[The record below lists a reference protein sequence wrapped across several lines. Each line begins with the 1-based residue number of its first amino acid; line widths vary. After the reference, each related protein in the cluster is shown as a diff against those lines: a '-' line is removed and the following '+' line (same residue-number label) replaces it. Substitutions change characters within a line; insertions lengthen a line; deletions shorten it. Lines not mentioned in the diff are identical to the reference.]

1 MKLAILLV
9 PLLLTG
15 CLATPAPIIVKFP
28 DANKELMQ
36 SCPDLKTVDGS
47 TSKLTEVLDVVIDNY
62 GEYYNCKAKVEDWIF
77 WYNEQ
82 KKIFDKVK

>member
-9 PLLLTG
+9 PLFLSG
-15 CLATPAPIIVKFP
+15 CLATSPPIIVKFP

-36 SCPDLKTVDGS
+36 SCPDLKIVDGS
-47 TSKLTEVLDVVIDNY
+47 TTKLTEVLDVVIDNY

>member
-9 PLLLTG
+9 PLFLAG
-15 CLATPAPIIVKFP
+15 CLATPAPIVVKFP

-47 TSKLTEVLDVVIDNY
+47 TTKLTEVLDVVIDNY
-62 GEYYNCKAKVEDWIF
+62 GEYYNCKSKVEDWIF

>member
-9 PLLLTG
+9 PLFLSG
-15 CLATPAPIIVKFP
+15 CLATSSPIIVKFP

-36 SCPDLKTVDGS
+36 SCPDLKTVDES
-47 TSKLTEVLDVVIDNY
+47 TTKFTEVLDVVIDNY

>member
-9 PLLLTG
+9 PLFLTG

-28 DANKELMQ
+28 DANKDLMQ

-47 TSKLTEVLDVVIDNY
+47 TTKLTEVLDVVIDNY

>member
-1 MKLAILLV
+1 MKLALLLV
-9 PLLLTG
+9 PLFLAG
-15 CLATPAPIIVKFP
+15 CLATPAPIIIKFP

>member
-9 PLLLTG
+9 PLFLAG

-36 SCPDLKTVDGS
+36 SCPDLKTVDAS
-47 TSKLTEVLDVVIDNY
+47 TTKLTEVLDVVIDNY